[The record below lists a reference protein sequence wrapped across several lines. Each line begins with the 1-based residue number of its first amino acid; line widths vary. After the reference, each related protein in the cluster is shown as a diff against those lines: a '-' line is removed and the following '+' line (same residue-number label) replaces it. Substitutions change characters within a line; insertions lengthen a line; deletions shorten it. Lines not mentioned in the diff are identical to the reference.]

1 MTIYLDF
8 DGTVV
13 EHQYPALGAENPH
26 AFRVIRALQVKG
38 HHIILNTY
46 RADIND
52 GSLAGALEYLNSP
65 TTGLLPIT
73 EHTARKIHPGPF
85 VLRESLRFEKLYLD
99 DIAEEI
105 PLIPNRMIANGFM
118 VDWLAVEHALIQV
131 GIL

>member
-13 EHQYPALGAENPH
+13 EHQYPALGAENQH
-26 AFRVIRALQVKG
+26 AFRVIRALQVKD
-38 HHIILNTY
+38 HYIILNTY

-52 GSLAGALEYLNSP
+52 GSLAEALEYLNSP
-65 TTGLLPIT
+65 TNGLSPIT

-85 VLRESLRFEKLYLD
+85 DLRESVRFEKLYLD
-99 DIAEEI
+99 DIAEER

-118 VDWLAVEHALIQV
+118 VDWLAVEQALIQV